1 MAAKAAPQPP
11 MPHTQGAPPAT
22 DASGARGDQAM
33 TSGDKRRVPLSP
45 TLLQG
50 GERVAGRAQ
59 QAGRVA

>member
-11 MPHTQGAPPAT
+11 MPHTQGPRLRRTQAGREGIKTCRAGTKGAPP
-22 DASGARGDQAM
+22 
-33 TSGDKRRVPLSP
+33 VPA
-45 TLLQG
+45 LLQG